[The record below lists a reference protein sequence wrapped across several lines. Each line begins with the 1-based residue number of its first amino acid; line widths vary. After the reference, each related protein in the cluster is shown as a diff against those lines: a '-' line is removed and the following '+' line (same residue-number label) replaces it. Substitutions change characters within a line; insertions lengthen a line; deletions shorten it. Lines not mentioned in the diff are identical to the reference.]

1 MLLQYAFDVTAL
13 ILAAASV
20 MLFVQRKILYA
31 VLMLVIAFAASAFIF
46 VLLNQ
51 VLAAFLQLFVFVGG
65 LSTYLVVAVSPEQ
78 KTANLSKMPY
88 FAAGAIII
96 TSALSLMVLRM
107 PQVYLAS
114 NQNLVSA
121 AASAFSGTYA
131 FLLYLIIILLFS
143 STIGTV
149 LLIRKQ
155 IRLV

>member
-1 MLLQYAFDVTAL
+1 MLLQYAFDVTAF

-31 VLMLVIAFAASAFIF
+31 VLMLVIAFAASACIF

-78 KTANLSKMPY
+78 KAANLSKMSY